1 MCYTYLSQIQLFIP
15 MNNSEEERKL
25 ETINF
30 FMEEVLV
37 EMKQINKSSTKKD
50 LLAYVAAWENT
61 LLTIKFMIN

>member
-1 MCYTYLSQIQLFIP
+1 MD
-15 MNNSEEERKL
+15 NSEVERKF

-37 EMKQINKSSTKKD
+37 EMKQVKNSSTKKD
-50 LLAYVAAWENT
+50 LLAYISAWENT

>member
-1 MCYTYLSQIQLFIP
+1 MDNT
-15 MNNSEEERKL
+15 EAERKF

-37 EMKQINKSSTKKD
+37 EMKQVKNSSTKKD
-50 LLAYVAAWENT
+50 LLAYISAWENT